1 MSIYLRN
8 ILRFLMLV
16 SIQALL
22 LNKISLRW
30 WASPSNGFPPFTPF
44 IYPLFLLLLPLTTPV
59 WFMLTAGFV
68 MGVTMDAFMDTG
80 GIHAAACVLLAYL
93 RTNVLT
99 ALMPKRLSEYT
110 NITPSVKSMG
120 WTPFLTYAAVM
131 LLIHHV
137 TYFIIEIWNFQSVG
151 YLLLKILATLITSML
166 FVALYALLFSSSI
179 AKNE

>member
-8 ILRFLMLV
+8 IIRFLMLV
-16 SIQALL
+16 AIQALL

-59 WFMLTAGFV
+59 WFMLTAGFI
-68 MGVTMDAFMDTG
+68 MGITMDAFMDTG
-80 GIHAAACVLLAYL
+80 GIHAVACVLLAYL

-99 ALMPKRLSEYT
+99 ALMPKRLSEYA

-120 WTPFLTYAAVM
+120 WTPFLTYASVM

-137 TYFIIEIWNFQSVG
+137 TYFVIEIWNFQSVG
-151 YLLLKILATLITSML
+151 YLLLKILATLITSIL

>member
-1 MSIYLRN
+1 
-8 ILRFLMLV
+8 MLV
-16 SIQALL
+16 AIQALL

-59 WFMLTAGFV
+59 WFMLTAGFI
-68 MGVTMDAFMDTG
+68 MGITMDAFMDTG
-80 GIHAAACVLLAYL
+80 GIHAVACVLLAYL

-99 ALMPKRLSEYT
+99 ALMPKRLSEYA

-120 WTPFLTYAAVM
+120 WTPFLTYASVM

-137 TYFIIEIWNFQSVG
+137 TYFVIEIWNFQSVG
-151 YLLLKILATLITSML
+151 YLLLKILATLITSIL